1 MIGQALLTPCMVV
14 LLVIMTVT
22 VWQVGNLLVE
32 LLIERRKIKAD
43 VPALIKRIHEESENL
58 SALIEESGLLGRQK
72 QALHMLIEARGLPRT
87 SMIALAQRLLAT
99 EEAWYGRVTAITDV
113 VAKMGPML
121 GLLGT
126 LIPLG
131 PGIVALGE
139 GDTATLAKSMGIAF
153 DTTIAG
159 LATAVVCMIISNIR
173 KRWYDDYMVSMES
186 IMDCI
191 LEEVAPDGAK

>member
-14 LLVIMTVT
+14 LLVIMTIT

-32 LLIERRKIKAD
+32 LLIERRKVKAD
-43 VPALIKRIHEESENL
+43 VPVLIKRIHEESENL
-58 SALIEESGLLGRQK
+58 SVLIEESSLLNRQK
-72 QALHMLIEARGLPRT
+72 QMLHTLIEARGLPRT

-99 EEAWYGRVTAITDV
+99 EEAWYGRVTIITDT
-113 VAKMGPML
+113 AARMGPML

-159 LATAVVCMIISNIR
+159 LAIAVVCMIISNIR